1 MCVVKPEESSS
12 LSEYLYSLRFY
23 ILFVSILFISSIILG
38 YVGLFGGTFS
48 RPMSRFQ
55 QLREVVEDFA
65 QLYPLW
71 IIFLVAFVLIF
82 LNNILTCFLNI
93 VLGPLLAI
101 APLASVVFNGGLIGC
116 LAQKEG
122 LIIFI
127 GIIPHGIFEIPALL
141 LSAAVGLRIG
151 RETLKNKEERNLK
164 GELNKGLMVFLV
176 LILPL
181 LLIAAAIES
190 SSFVATL
197 FLFTKENLC

>member
-1 MCVVKPEESSS
+1 MCVVKPEENSS

-23 ILFVSILFISSIILG
+23 ILFVSILFIGSIILG
-38 YVGLFGGTFS
+38 YVGLFGGAFS

-55 QLREVVEDFA
+55 QLSEVVEDFA

-82 LNNILTCFLNI
+82 LNNVLTCFLNI

-141 LSAAVGLRIG
+141 LSAAIGLRMG
-151 RETLKNKEERNLK
+151 REVLKNRGERDLE
-164 GELNKGLMVFLV
+164 GEIRRGLRGFLV
-176 LILPL
+176 LILGL